1 MRVLFKKNHRKLA
14 WFLILICIL
23 TAGVIV
29 ANEGKAWFQNKSVFG
44 HQNFVA
50 ADLEVFS
57 AQKTVPAMQQAVAQ
71 SSYWSDVWLLAKL
84 IYGEARGEP
93 YTGQVAVGAVVL
105 NRTHNPAFPKTI
117 AGVIFQPG
125 AFSALYDGQFY
136 LNPDTTALRAAQD
149 ALSGWDPTGG
159 ALYYWNPATATS
171 WWVWTRNILQG
182 IGRHLFAR

>member
-1 MRVLFKKNHRKLA
+1 MQVILKRFNRKLRG
-14 WFLILICIL
+14 LLLLVLVLSVIL
-23 TAGVIV
+23 AGG
-29 ANEGKAWFQNKSVFG
+29 ANAPGNQE
-44 HQNFVA
+44 
-50 ADLEVFS
+50 
-57 AQKTVPAMQQAVAQ
+57 TVPALQQAVAQ

-93 YTGQVAVGAVVL
+93 YSGQVAVGAVVL
-105 NRTHNPAFPKTI
+105 NRVRNPAFPKTI

-136 LNPDTTALRAAQD
+136 LNPNSTAIRAAQD

-159 ALYYWNPATATS
+159 ALYYWNPSTATS
-171 WWVWTRNILQG
+171 WWVWTRNILRG